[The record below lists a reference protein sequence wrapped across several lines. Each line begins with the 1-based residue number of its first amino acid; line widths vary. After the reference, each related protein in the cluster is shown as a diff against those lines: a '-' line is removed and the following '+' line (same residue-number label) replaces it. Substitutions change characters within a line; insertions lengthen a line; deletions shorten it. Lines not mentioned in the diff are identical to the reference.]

1 MENQQE
7 IATPDNITSDKVR
20 SQALKVG
27 TTKWLAHTALFTSI
41 ALLMKVI
48 GQIGTLSNNFKITPI
63 YTVWLLAAASLGPV
77 GGATVCFTSDLLIA
91 LIFPAGVFNP
101 FITIVWTLYG
111 LTAGLLFKY
120 FPVKSYTVKLVV
132 AGAISAVLFTFILD
146 SLAIWGWCKYYL
158 NLKSYFG
165 NGKNAIFGVYMLTR
179 LFQLVVALANIPVAV
194 ALLPVLN
201 RLKLLPPLTKKY
213 KKSEEKLCPISL

>member
-7 IATPDNITSDKVR
+7 IATPDNIVSAKVR
-20 SQALKVG
+20 SQALKIG

-48 GQIGTLSNNFKITPI
+48 GQIGTLAENFKITPI
-63 YTVWLLAAASLGPV
+63 YTIWLLAAATLGPV
-77 GGATVCFTSDLLIA
+77 GGATVCFISDLLIA
-91 LIFPAGVFNP
+91 LVFPAGVFNP

-111 LTAGLLFKY
+111 LTAGLIFKY
-120 FPVKSYTVKLVV
+120 LPVKSYTVKLVV
-132 AGAISAVLFTFILD
+132 AGVTCAFLFTFVLD

-165 NGKNAIFGVYMLTR
+165 NGKNAIFGVYMLAR
-179 LFQLVVALANIPVAV
+179 LFQLIVALANIPIAV
-194 ALLPVLN
+194 ALLPILN
-201 RLKLLPPLTKKY
+201 RLKILPSLTAKNKKGV
-213 KKSEEKLCPISL
+213 